1 MQEAIKKARSLLEV
15 VGSLDLAEF
24 EYSDAEVKIRFSRD
38 GGVAHAPMMTT
49 PTPSPSASP
58 AAPAATAAPAANA
71 TRPKPAS
78 NLIPIKSPMV
88 GTMYHSPAPDKPP
101 YVSLGDVVETGQVV
115 CIIEAM
121 KLMNEIKSPAKGR
134 IVEILIENAQ
144 GVNKDQ
150 VVFHLEPL

>member
-24 EYSDAEVKIRFSRD
+24 EYSDAEVSIRFSRD
-38 GGVAHAPMMTT
+38 GGSTTAPPPAPSAPAPVAPA
-49 PTPSPSASP
+49 PSPSA
-58 AAPAATAAPAANA
+58 APPPPPPRPVAN
-71 TRPKPAS
+71 
-78 NLIPIKSPMV
+78 LVPIKSPMV
-88 GTMYHSPAPDKPP
+88 GTMYHAPAPDKPA
-101 YVSLGDVVETGQVV
+101 YVQKGDVVETGQVV

-134 IVEILIENAQ
+134 IVEILVENAQ
-144 GVNKDQ
+144 GVHKDQ